1 MLPVALVIS
10 FATSIVEQLGN
21 VKIII
26 IKKNIRIALLI
37 KNNYNIIINM
47 LTLIKSPFIEYKLTI
62 LRNKKTSNSL
72 FRQTMNEISYLIA
85 AEVLK
90 NLKYKKILIQSPIAK
105 TTGLNLADSVIIVPI
120 LRAGLGLIEGF
131 VKFLPDVEKGH
142 IGLYRDEQTYQPV
155 EYLCKLP
162 KVKNKKII
170 VLDPM
175 LATGNSSSAAIELIK
190 EKGVRIKDIKFV
202 SLLAAPEGVKNL
214 SKKQKGLHIFTCS
227 LDKSLNKN
235 KYIVPG
241 LGDAGDRYM
250 GT

>member
-1 MLPVALVIS
+1 
-10 FATSIVEQLGN
+10 
-21 VKIII
+21 
-26 IKKNIRIALLI
+26 
-37 KNNYNIIINM
+37 M

-90 NLKYKKILIQSPIAK
+90 YLKYNKISIQSPIMK
-105 TTGLNLADSVIIVPI
+105 TTGLNLSDPVIIVPI
-120 LRAGLGLIEGF
+120 LRAGLGLVEGF
-131 VKFLPDVEKGH
+131 VKFLPEVEKGH

-162 KVKNKKII
+162 KTKNKKII

-190 EKGVRIKDIKFV
+190 GKGVKIKNIMLV

-214 SKKQKGLHIFTCS
+214 SKKQKGLQIFTCS

-235 KYIVPG
+235 KFIVPG

>member
-1 MLPVALVIS
+1 
-10 FATSIVEQLGN
+10 
-21 VKIII
+21 
-26 IKKNIRIALLI
+26 
-37 KNNYNIIINM
+37 M
-47 LTLIKSPFIEYKLTI
+47 LTLIKSPFLEYKLTI
-62 LRNKKTSNSL
+62 LRNKRTKNSL

-90 NLKYKKILIQSPIAK
+90 HIKFKKIKIQTPIQN
-105 TTGLNLADSVIIVPI
+105 TSGNEISNPLIIVPI
-120 LRAGLGLIEGF
+120 LRAGLGLVEGF
-131 VKFLPDVEKGH
+131 VKFLPNVEKGH

-162 KVKNKKII
+162 KVSNKTIL

-175 LATGNSSSAAIELIK
+175 LATGNSSSTAIDLIK
-190 EKGVRIKDIKFV
+190 ERGVKMKNIKLI
-202 SLLAAPEGVKNL
+202 SLLAAPEGIKNL
-214 SKKQKGLHIFTCS
+214 RKNHKDLHIFTCS
-227 LDKSLNKN
+227 LDKGLNKK

>member
-1 MLPVALVIS
+1 
-10 FATSIVEQLGN
+10 
-21 VKIII
+21 
-26 IKKNIRIALLI
+26 
-37 KNNYNIIINM
+37 M
-47 LTLIKSPFIEYKLTI
+47 LTLIKSSFIEFKLTV

-85 AEVLK
+85 ADVLQY
-90 NLKYKKILIQSPIAK
+90 LKYKKINVQTPLIK
-105 TTGLNLADSVIIVPI
+105 TTGLSILKPPIIVPI
-120 LRAGLGLIEGF
+120 LRAGLGLVEGF

-162 KVKNKKII
+162 KIKNKII
-170 VLDPM
+170 FVLDPM
-175 LATGNSSSAAIELIK
+175 LATGNSSSAAIDLIK
-190 EKGVRIKDIKFV
+190 DKGAKMSNIKLV

-227 LDKSLNKN
+227 LDKSLNK
-235 KYIVPG
+235 KKFIVPG

>member
-1 MLPVALVIS
+1 
-10 FATSIVEQLGN
+10 
-21 VKIII
+21 
-26 IKKNIRIALLI
+26 
-37 KNNYNIIINM
+37 M

-62 LRNKKTSNSL
+62 LRNKKTSNSI

-85 AEVLK
+85 GEVLK
-90 NLKYKKILIQSPIAK
+90 HLKYKRISIQTPITK
-105 TTGLNLADSVIIVPI
+105 TNGLDIKDPIIIVPI
-120 LRAGLGLIEGF
+120 LRAGLGLVEGF
-131 VKFLPDVEKGH
+131 VKFLPNVEKGH

-162 KVKNKKII
+162 KVNNKKIF

-175 LATGNSSSAAIELIK
+175 LATGNSSSAAIELIRK
-190 EKGVRIKDIKFV
+190 KGVKISNITLV
-202 SLLAAPEGVKNL
+202 SLLASPEGIKNL
-214 SKKQKGLHIFTCS
+214 SKRHKQLDIFTCS
-227 LDKSLNKN
+227 LDKGLNKK

>member
-1 MLPVALVIS
+1 
-10 FATSIVEQLGN
+10 
-21 VKIII
+21 
-26 IKKNIRIALLI
+26 
-37 KNNYNIIINM
+37 M
-47 LTLIKSPFIEYKLTI
+47 LTLIKSPFLEYKLTI

-85 AEVLK
+85 GEVLQH
-90 NLKYKKILIQSPIAK
+90 LKYNKITVQTPITKTSGLILSSS
-105 TTGLNLADSVIIVPI
+105 LIIVPI

-162 KVKNKKII
+162 KVKNKII
-170 VLDPM
+170 LVLDPM
-175 LATGNSSSAAIELIK
+175 LATGNSSSAAINLIK
-190 EKGVRIKDIKFV
+190 DKGVKIKDIKLV
-202 SLLAAPEGVKNL
+202 SLLAAPEGIKNL
-214 SKKQKGLHIFTCS
+214 TKKHKNLHIFTCS

-235 KYIVPG
+235 RFIVPG

>member
-1 MLPVALVIS
+1 
-10 FATSIVEQLGN
+10 
-21 VKIII
+21 
-26 IKKNIRIALLI
+26 
-37 KNNYNIIINM
+37 M
-47 LTLIKSPFIEYKLTI
+47 LTLIKSPFLEYKLTI
-62 LRNKKTSNSL
+62 LRNKRTKNSL

-90 NLKYKKILIQSPIAK
+90 HIKFKKIKIQTPIQN
-105 TTGLNLADSVIIVPI
+105 TSGNEISNPLIIVPI
-120 LRAGLGLIEGF
+120 LRAGLGLVEGF
-131 VKFLPDVEKGH
+131 VKFLPNVEKGH

-162 KVKNKKII
+162 KVSNKTIL

-175 LATGNSSSAAIELIK
+175 LATGNSSSAAIDLIK
-190 EKGVRIKDIKFV
+190 ERGVKIKNIKLI
-202 SLLAAPEGVKNL
+202 SLLAAPEGIKNL
-214 SKKQKGLHIFTCS
+214 RKKHRDIHIFTCS
-227 LDKSLNKN
+227 LDKGLNKK

>member
-1 MLPVALVIS
+1 
-10 FATSIVEQLGN
+10 
-21 VKIII
+21 
-26 IKKNIRIALLI
+26 
-37 KNNYNIIINM
+37 M
-47 LTLIKSPFIEYKLTI
+47 LTLIKSPFLEYKLTI
-62 LRNKKTSNSL
+62 LRNKRTKNSL

-90 NLKYKKILIQSPIAK
+90 HINFKKIKIQTPIQN
-105 TTGLNLADSVIIVPI
+105 TTGNEISNPLIIIPI
-120 LRAGLGLIEGF
+120 LRAGLGLVEGF
-131 VKFLPDVEKGH
+131 VKFLPNVEKGH

-162 KVKNKKII
+162 KVNNKTIL

-175 LATGNSSSAAIELIK
+175 LATGNSSSAAIDLIK
-190 EKGVRIKDIKFV
+190 ERGVKVKNIKLV
-202 SLLAAPEGVKNL
+202 SLLAAPEGIKNL
-214 SKKQKGLHIFTCS
+214 RKNHKDLHIFTCS
-227 LDKSLNKN
+227 LDKGLNKK

>member
-1 MLPVALVIS
+1 ML
-10 FATSIVEQLGN
+10 
-21 VKIII
+21 
-26 IKKNIRIALLI
+26 
-37 KNNYNIIINM
+37 NNKMI
-47 LTLIKSPFIEYKLTI
+47 TLIQSSFIEHKLTT

-72 FRQTMNEISYLIA
+72 FRQTMNEVSYLIA

-90 NLKYKKILIQSPIAK
+90 HMRYKRIPVNTPITRTSGKQLSQKVIL
-105 TTGLNLADSVIIVPI
+105 VPI
-120 LRAGLGLIEGF
+120 LRAGLGLLEGF
-131 VKFLPDVEKGH
+131 IKLLPDAEKGH

-162 KVKNKKII
+162 KVNNKTIL

-175 LATGNSSSAAIELIK
+175 LATGNSSSAAIDLIK
-190 EKGVRIKDIKFV
+190 ERGVKVKNIKLV
-202 SLLAAPEGVKNL
+202 SLLAAPEGIKNIR
-214 SKKQKGLHIFTCS
+214 KNHKDLHIFTCS
-227 LDKSLNKN
+227 LDKRLNKK